1 MPRILI
7 AFLFWIIASPAFAY
21 PVTIDSC
28 NRSLT
33 FEHPPQR
40 AVSNDINI
48 TEMMLVLGLQ
58 ANMVGYSGISD
69 KGLIRPDFQSSLTNL
84 QQLSP
89 EYATLEDL
97 LGVDADFYFAGWNY
111 GLQVNGDVTPRRLEQ
126 LGIQVYEL
134 TESCIHLGPKPEIT
148 LEEMYKDL
156 ITLGRIFGIDD
167 RAKSLV
173 QEYRDEVATL
183 PATPAINEEPLR
195 VFVYDSGEESPF
207 TAGRYAM
214 PNALIKA
221 AGGRNIFDDLEK
233 SWTTVG
239 WEGVIERNPEIIII
253 VNYGQVSA
261 EQKRQFML
269 THPAFQD
276 IDAVRNDRFVVLE
289 YNEATPGPRNIEAL
303 KKLATS
309 FWNPS

>member
-69 KGLIRPDFQSSLTNL
+69 KGQVRPDFQSSLTNL

-126 LGIQVYEL
+126 FGIQVYEL

-183 PATPAINEEPLR
+183 PATPANNEEPLR

-261 EQKRQFML
+261 KQKRQFML

-276 IDAVRNDRFVVLE
+276 IDAVRNDRFVVLD

-303 KKLATS
+303 KKLATA